1 MLNERT
7 GAPIR
12 GTFLIGR
19 DGIVHWTLVN
29 GPGERRDFGELPGQ
43 VAALP

>member
-1 MLNERT
+1 VLNEAT

-29 GPGERRDFGELPGQ
+29 GPGERRDFGGLPAE
-43 VAALP
+43 VDALR